1 MITKALLESSIT
13 FLMKEQNGC
22 SFIRCAVDDNGIE
35 WGIAIGWSGGFD
47 EDEQGFGD
55 EEYRICAKFCYAN
68 GYMRTDYEIDF
79 DMPQP
84 EEDVIDT
91 DHCLSSDLEAEAKYL
106 NELATDL
113 INNLGLSKKN
123 KGVING

>member
-1 MITKALLESSIT
+1 MITKKALEKSVK
-13 FLMKEQNGC
+13 FLMELQEGC
-22 SFIRCAVDDNGIE
+22 CFYRYAVDDNGTE

-47 EDEQGFGD
+47 DTEQGFGSG
-55 EEYRICAKFCYAN
+55 EWRICAKFCYAN

-84 EEDVIDT
+84 EEDVINT
-91 DHCLSSDLEAEAKYL
+91 DHCLSSDLEAAAKYL

-113 INNLGLSKKN
+113 VQNVVFQD
-123 KGVING
+123 KGVINE

>member
-13 FLMKEQNGC
+13 FLMKEQDSC
-22 SFIRCAVDDNGIE
+22 LFCRCAVDDNGTE

-55 EEYRICAKFCYAN
+55 GEYRICAKFCYAN
-68 GYMRTDYEIDF
+68 GYMRSDYEWDF
-79 DMPQP
+79 DMP
-84 EEDVIDT
+84 DVDGYVIDT

-113 INNLGLSKKN
+113 INNLGLSKKQRSDDE
-123 KGVING
+123 